1 MKNNRDFKGVWIPKA
16 IWITKEL
23 TIMEKLFLVEIDSLD
38 NKDGCF
44 AGNSHFVDMFD
55 LSKQRCSQVIN
66 SLATKKYINIDL
78 IYEGKQIRKR
88 VIRVSNII
96 DRGVKFSRG
105 GCQEKLIVSNTVKNT
120 VNTLESAEAFD
131 EFWKNYPK
139 KDGRKPALTAF
150 NKLSK
155 ENQIKATN
163 DCKTRYVGT
172 IRQYIKNP
180 STYLNQETWEDE
192 RMNDAPT
199 ATFKNVL

>member
-66 SLATKKYINIDL
+66 SLSSKNYITINL
-78 IYEGKQIRKR
+78 IYNGKQVIKR
-88 VIRVSNII
+88 IIRVSNKL
-96 DRGVKFSRG
+96 DRGVKKSRG
-105 GCQEKLIVSNTVKNT
+105 GCQEKLMVSNTVKNT
-120 VNTLESAEAFD
+120 TNNIAFD
-131 EFWKNYPK
+131 EFWNNYPK
-139 KDGRKPALTAF
+139 KAGRKPAMAAF
-150 NKLSK
+150 NRLSK

-163 DCKTRYVGT
+163 DCKTRYVG
-172 IRQYIKNP
+172 IIKQFIKNP
-180 STYLNQETWEDE
+180 STYLNQESWEDE
-192 RMNDAPT
+192 RLTDAPT
-199 ATFKNVL
+199 TTFKNVL